1 MILKNI
7 IDQYNATLPLE
18 QAVTPP
24 SAWYTNSAIEKL
36 EQDSV
41 FSDSWLVAAR
51 KELLQESGQYVA
63 TIIAGQPI
71 VIVRGETIKAFYNV
85 CQHHAA
91 QVMETGNGCARAL
104 TCPYHGWTYKL
115 DGSLAVTPQFE
126 NADDFDKTTHGLKEV
141 RVEVWQQWVFVCL
154 NDDAPALSEFLGELY
169 HQLEPLNLDKM
180 RFHRRVSYDLACNWK
195 VYVDNFLDGGYH
207 VPFLHKG
214 LSSALDGKHYKIEV
228 TDKYCLQSC
237 PTKQRDNDISQVRT
251 GTARYYWQYPN
262 LMINCY
268 DAIMGII
275 IVEPVAVNKCKII
288 FEYYFDDNHPLI
300 DEDFKNHSVDVAD
313 KIQDEDVAI
322 CLSVQQGLS
331 SKGYETGR
339 LVPSKEAGEHLF
351 HKLLYKDMKN
361 HL

>member
-7 IDQYNATLPLE
+7 IEQYNAILPLE

-41 FSDSWLVAAR
+41 FSDCWLVAAR